1 LGKNQTIHSTQIE
14 AVTSIL
20 EKMREAINPEF
31 IGIISS
37 RGLPVTVLVS
47 ASHLDVDT
55 LSSLASSS
63 FAATSQ
69 LAHMNNEHDFAV
81 MFHEG
86 QETNIHIAS
95 ISKDYLLVI
104 FFPYASDIGKV
115 RIISKRAHDALASA
129 LAPVRDGINKME
141 NGLKVEETRKAIDE
155 IVSNGRYNDGT
166 D

>member
-1 LGKNQTIHSTQIE
+1 LGRNQTIYSSQIE

-37 RGLPVTVLVS
+37 RGVPVTVLTS
-47 ASHLDVDT
+47 ASHLDVDA
-55 LSSLASSS
+55 LASLASSS

-69 LAHMNNEHDFAV
+69 LAHLNKEPEYAV

-86 QETNIHIAS
+86 DDTNIHIAS

-104 FFPYASDIGKV
+104 FFPNASDIGKV
-115 RIISKRAHDALASA
+115 RLISKRAHDALEAA
-129 LAPVRDGINKME
+129 LKPAADDINKKE
-141 NGLKVEETRKAIDE
+141 NGLRVEETKKAIDE
-155 IVSNGRYNDGT
+155 IVSNGGYSDGS